1 MAKGKATAIPP
12 MSNHTAKHMFFLQS
26 MFLLISWPDL
36 ELTHFF
42 QGLPVEIS
50 GGHIGIWLRLLLR
63 DCNSMLP
70 TLPIWQ
76 AAHGFGSEQ
85 NKNSRSMA
93 LKVRLQL

>member
-12 MSNHTAKHMFFLQS
+12 MSNHTTEHMFFLQS
-26 MFLLISWPDL
+26 MFRYL
-36 ELTHFF
+36 ESTHFF

-63 DCNSMLP
+63 DFNSMLP
-70 TLPIWQ
+70 TLPVWQ

-85 NKNSRSMA
+85 NKNRRLMA